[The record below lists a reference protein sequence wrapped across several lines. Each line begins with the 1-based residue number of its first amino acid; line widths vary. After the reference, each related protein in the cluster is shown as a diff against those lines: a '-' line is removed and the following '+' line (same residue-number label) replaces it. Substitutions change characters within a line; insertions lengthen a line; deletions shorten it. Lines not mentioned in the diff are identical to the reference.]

1 MITKKLTPKG
11 WEITE
16 TTEMEETEH
25 ARSNA
30 DNSGGNAEPASSINT
45 GSLFVASGGT
55 DGIAP
60 VRDAE
65 PACIINTSSKP
76 AEPGKR
82 SSNGRS
88 RHSR

>member
-30 DNSGGNAEPASSINT
+30 DNSGGNAEPAADTSDNPSACGNAILGLDSKPGLT
-45 GSLFVASGGT
+45 GTAGG
-55 DGIAP
+55 
-60 VRDAE
+60 
-65 PACIINTSSKP
+65 TSSKL

-88 RHSR
+88 RHTR